1 MKKNSN
7 LKVFLNGIIVEN
19 PILVMLLG
27 MCPTIAITNK
37 VSNAL
42 GMGLAFLFVLIFS
55 NLIISLIRKLVPNE
69 IRIPVYIVI
78 IATLVTIAEMLLKAY
93 FMPIYES
100 LGAFV
105 ALIVV
110 NCIILGRAEAFASQ
124 NNPWKSI
131 LDALGMSIGFTL
143 SLLVISFIREFF
155 GAGTI
160 TIWDGISLDC
170 TPLFEF
176 LHIEPIYALS
186 NSTVGGFLILGLLIG
201 SVTAIRTAIS
211 NKKGKEEGHNRKHKK
226 PFIVKI
232 SRNDRKIVNASK
244 GKGGSVNA

>member
-78 IATLVTIAEMLLKAY
+78 IATLVTIVEMLLKAY

-232 SRNDRKIVNASK
+232 SRNDRKIVNSSK